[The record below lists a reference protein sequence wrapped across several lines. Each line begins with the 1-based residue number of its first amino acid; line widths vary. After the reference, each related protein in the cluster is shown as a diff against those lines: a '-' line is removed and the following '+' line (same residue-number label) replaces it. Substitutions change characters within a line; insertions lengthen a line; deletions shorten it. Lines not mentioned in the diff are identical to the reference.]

1 MGLSDLAC
9 TMATADV
16 LRRCLDRW
24 QDWQL
29 AAPLDGPPELGTLLA
44 QGSGHSVYGVVSA
57 PQFIGR
63 VRHQFTRLTDE
74 AFSQELMV
82 WSRAAQ
88 DGLAPRIVYADEK
101 EQAIICERVDAIEQP
116 VSGKALGTLCRQ
128 IHALPGVSHPL
139 TLASDIEHYL
149 KLLPAHSAS
158 AWRAAMQ
165 TAEAEKSLV
174 KLAADAPYLC
184 HNDLTPGNL
193 MIHGDHMIA
202 IDWEYAA
209 MGSRYFDVAIACEA
223 LPDSERVI
231 MMNEVFGDTLD
242 DELVTA
248 GKQIAALVTALWQC
262 CFAID
267 EAPSPAEWLRSGR
280 SW

>member
-1 MGLSDLAC
+1 
-9 TMATADV
+9 MADADV

-24 QDWQL
+24 QDWQF
-29 AAPLDGPPELGTLLA
+29 AKPLDGPPELGALIA
-44 QGSGHSVYGVVSA
+44 QGSGHSVYDILSTT
-57 PQFIGR
+57 PLIGR
-63 VRHQFTRLTDE
+63 VRHQSTRLTDE

-101 EQAIICERVDAIEQP
+101 EQAVICERVDAIEQP
-116 VSGKALGTLCRQ
+116 VSGKALGMLCRQ
-128 IHALPGVSHPL
+128 IHALPGVSHQL

-149 KLLPAHSAS
+149 KQLPAHRADP
-158 AWRAAMQ
+158 WRAAMQ
-165 TAEAEKSLV
+165 TAGAEKALA
-174 KLAADAPYLC
+174 KLAADTLYLC

-193 MIHGDHMIA
+193 MSHGDHLIA

-223 LPDSERVI
+223 LPHSERDI
-231 MMNEVFGDTLD
+231 MMQQIFGDALD
-242 DELVTA
+242 DELMTA
-248 GKQIAALVTALWQC
+248 GKQIAELVTALWQC

-267 EAPSPAEWLRSGR
+267 EAPSPAEWLGSSG
-280 SW
+280 S

>member
-1 MGLSDLAC
+1 
-9 TMATADV
+9 MAAADV

-29 AAPLDGPPELGTLLA
+29 ATPLDDPPELGALIA
-44 QGSGHSVYGVVSA
+44 QGSGHSVYGIVST
-57 PQFIGR
+57 PQLIGR
-63 VRHQFTRLTDE
+63 VRHQSTRLTDE

-116 VSGKALGTLCRQ
+116 ASGEALGKLCRQ
-128 IHALPGVSHPL
+128 IHALPGVSHQL
-139 TLASDIEHYL
+139 TLASEIEHYL
-149 KLLPAHSAS
+149 KQLPAHLAS

-165 TAEAEKSLV
+165 TAGAEKALAR
-174 KLAADAPYLC
+174 LAADTLYLC

-193 MIHGDHMIA
+193 MSQGDHLIA

-209 MGSRYFDVAIACEA
+209 MGSRYFDVAIAGEA
-223 LPDSERVI
+223 LPDSERDI
-231 MMNEVFGDTLD
+231 MMQQVFGDALD
-242 DELVTA
+242 DELMAA
-248 GKQIAALVTALWQC
+248 GKQIAGLVTALWQC

-267 EAPSPAEWLRSGR
+267 EAPSPTEWLRSSR
-280 SW
+280 Y

>member
-29 AAPLDGPPELGTLLA
+29 TTPLDGPPELGALIA
-44 QGSGHSVYGVVSA
+44 QGSGHSVYDLIST
-57 PQFIGR
+57 PRLIGR
-63 VRHQFTRLTDE
+63 VRHQSTHLTDE
-74 AFSQELMV
+74 AFSQELAV
-82 WSRAAQ
+82 WSLAAQ

-116 VSGKALGTLCRQ
+116 VSGKALGTLSRQ
-128 IHALPGVSHPL
+128 IHALPGVSHQL

-149 KLLPAHSAS
+149 AELPAHLAS

-165 TAEAEKSLV
+165 TAGAEKALA
-174 KLAADAPYLC
+174 KLAADTLYLC

-193 MIHGDHMIA
+193 MSDGTNLIA

-223 LPDSERVI
+223 LPDSERSI
-231 MMNEVFGDTLD
+231 MVNEVFGDTLD
-242 DELVTA
+242 DELMTA
-248 GKQIAALVTALWQC
+248 GKQVAGLVTALWQC
-262 CFAID
+262 CFAVD
-267 EAPSPAEWLRSGR
+267 EAPSPAEWLGS
-280 SW
+280 SAY

>member
-1 MGLSDLAC
+1 
-9 TMATADV
+9 MAAADV

-29 AAPLDGPPELGTLLA
+29 ATPLYSPPDLGALVA
-44 QGSGHSVYGVVSA
+44 QGSGHSVYGIVSA
-57 PQFIGR
+57 PQLIGR
-63 VRHQFTRLTDE
+63 VRHQSTRLTNE

-128 IHALPGVSHPL
+128 IHVLPGVSHQL
-139 TLASDIEHYL
+139 TLASDIDHYL
-149 KLLPAHSAS
+149 EQLPAHLA
-158 AWRAAMQ
+158 APWRAAMH
-165 TAEAEKSLV
+165 AGEAETALA
-174 KLAADAPYLC
+174 KLEADTLYLC

-193 MIHGDHMIA
+193 MTHSDHLIA

-223 LPDSERVI
+223 LPDSERAI
-231 MMNEVFGDTLD
+231 MMKEVFGDALD
-242 DELVTA
+242 DELVMA
-248 GKQIAALVTALWQC
+248 GKQTAALVTALWQC

-267 EAPSPAEWLRSGR
+267 EAPSPAEWLRSSGY
-280 SW
+280 

>member
-1 MGLSDLAC
+1 
-9 TMATADV
+9 MAAADV
-16 LRRCLDRW
+16 LRRRLDRW

-29 AAPLDGPPELGTLLA
+29 ATPLDDPPELGSLLA
-44 QGSGHSVYGVVSA
+44 QGSGHSVYGIVSA
-57 PQFIGR
+57 PQLIGR
-63 VRHQFTRLTDE
+63 VRHQSTRLTNE

-88 DGLAPRIVYADEK
+88 NGLAPRIVYADEK

-116 VSGKALGTLCRQ
+116 VSGEALGTLCRQ
-128 IHALPGVSHPL
+128 IYALPGVSHQL

-149 KLLPAHSAS
+149 EQLPAHLAS
-158 AWRAAMQ
+158 AWRAAMH
-165 TAEAEKSLV
+165 AGDAEKALA
-174 KLAADAPYLC
+174 KLAADTLYLC

-193 MIHGDHMIA
+193 MSQGDHLIA

-223 LPDSERVI
+223 LPDSERGS
-231 MMNEVFGDTLD
+231 MMIEVFGDALD
-242 DELVTA
+242 DELVMA
-248 GKQIAALVTALWQC
+248 GKQTAALVTALWQC

-267 EAPSPAEWLRSGR
+267 EAPSPAEWLRSSGY
-280 SW
+280 

>member
-1 MGLSDLAC
+1 
-9 TMATADV
+9 MADADV

-29 AAPLDGPPELGTLLA
+29 ATPLYSPPDLGALVA
-44 QGSGHSVYGVVSA
+44 QGSGHSVYGIVSA
-57 PQFIGR
+57 PQLIGR
-63 VRHQFTRLTDE
+63 VRHQSTRLTNE

-88 DGLAPRIVYADEK
+88 NGLAPRIVYADEK

-116 VSGKALGTLCRQ
+116 VSGEALGTLCRQ
-128 IHALPGVSHPL
+128 IYALPGVSHQL

-149 KLLPAHSAS
+149 EQLPAHLAS
-158 AWRAAMQ
+158 AWRAAMH
-165 TAEAEKSLV
+165 AGDAEKALA
-174 KLAADAPYLC
+174 KLAADTLYLC

-193 MIHGDHMIA
+193 MTHSDHLIA

-223 LPDSERVI
+223 LPDSERGS
-231 MMNEVFGDTLD
+231 MMIEVFGDTLD
-242 DELVTA
+242 DELVMA

-267 EAPSPAEWLRSGR
+267 EAPSPAEWLAS
-280 SW
+280 SQS

>member
-1 MGLSDLAC
+1 
-9 TMATADV
+9 MAAADV

-24 QDWQL
+24 QSWQL
-29 AAPLDGPPELGTLLA
+29 AKPLTGPPALGDLLA
-44 QGSGHSVYGVVSA
+44 RGSGHSVYGIVSA
-57 PQFIGR
+57 PQLIGR
-63 VRHQFTRLTDE
+63 VRHQSTRLTDE

-82 WSRAAQ
+82 WFRAAQ

-101 EQAIICERVDAIEQP
+101 EQAIICERVDAIEKP

-128 IHALPGVSHPL
+128 IHALPGVSHQL

-149 KLLPAHSAS
+149 EQLPAHLA
-158 AWRAAMQ
+158 APWRAAMH
-165 TAEAEKSLV
+165 AGEAETALA
-174 KLAADAPYLC
+174 KLEADTLYLC

-193 MIHGDHMIA
+193 MTHSDHLIA

-223 LPDSERVI
+223 LPDSERDI
-231 MMNEVFGDTLD
+231 MMRQVFGDALD
-242 DELVTA
+242 DELMTA

-262 CFAID
+262 CFAIE
-267 EAPSPAEWLRSGR
+267 EAPSPADWLESSG
-280 SW
+280 S

>member
-1 MGLSDLAC
+1 
-9 TMATADV
+9 MATADG

-29 AAPLDGPPELGTLLA
+29 ANPLDGPPKLGALLA
-44 QGSGHSVYGVVSA
+44 QGSGHSVYGILST
-57 PQFIGR
+57 PPLIGR
-63 VRHQFTRLTDE
+63 IRHQSTRLTDE

-88 DGLAPRIVYADEK
+88 DGLAPRIVYDDEK
-101 EQAIICERVDAIEQP
+101 EQAVICERVDAVEQS

-128 IHALPGVSHPL
+128 IHALPGVSHQL

-149 KLLPAHSAS
+149 KQLPAHPADT
-158 AWRAAMQ
+158 WRAAMQ
-165 TAEAEKSLV
+165 TCDTETALA
-174 KLAADAPYLC
+174 KLAADTLYLC

-193 MIHGDHMIA
+193 MCHGDHLIA

-223 LPDSERVI
+223 LPESERSI
-231 MMNEVFGDTLD
+231 MVNEVFGDTLD
-242 DELVTA
+242 DDLMAA
-248 GKQIAALVTALWQC
+248 GKQIAGLVTALWQC
-262 CFAID
+262 CFATN
-267 EAPSPAEWLRSGR
+267 EAPSPAEWLGS
-280 SW
+280 SWF

>member
-1 MGLSDLAC
+1 
-9 TMATADV
+9 MATADL

-29 AAPLDGPPELGTLLA
+29 ATPLDSPPKLGPLIA
-44 QGSGHSVYGVVSA
+44 QGSGHSVYDIVSA
-57 PQFIGR
+57 PQLIGR
-63 VRHQFTRLTDE
+63 VRHQSTRLTDE

-88 DGLAPRIVYADEK
+88 ERLAPRIVYADEK
-101 EQAIICERVDAIEQP
+101 EQAIICERVDASEQP

-128 IHALPGVSHPL
+128 IHALPVVSHPL

-149 KLLPAHSAS
+149 KQLPAHLAD
-158 AWRAAMQ
+158 AWRAAIK
-165 TAEAEKSLV
+165 TCDAEKALA
-174 KLAADAPYLC
+174 KLAADTLYLC

-193 MIHGDHMIA
+193 MSQGDHLIA

-223 LPDSERVI
+223 LPDSERDI
-231 MMNEVFGDTLD
+231 MMQLVFGDALD
-242 DELVTA
+242 DELMTA
-248 GKQIAALVTALWQC
+248 GKQIGALVTALWQC
-262 CFAID
+262 CFAIE
-267 EAPSPAEWLRSGR
+267 EAPSPAEWLGSSGC
-280 SW
+280 